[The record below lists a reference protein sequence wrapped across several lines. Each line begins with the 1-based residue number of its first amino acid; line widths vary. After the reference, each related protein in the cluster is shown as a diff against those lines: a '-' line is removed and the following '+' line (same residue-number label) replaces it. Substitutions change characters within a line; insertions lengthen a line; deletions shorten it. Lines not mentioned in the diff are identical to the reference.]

1 MRSKI
6 QETGCDVICIQETK
20 REMFDQAFIKKNCPK
35 TFDSFCFIPSVGASR
50 GTIVI

>member
-20 REMFDQAFIKKNCPK
+20 REMFDQAFIKKIAQRLL
-35 TFDSFCFIPSVGASR
+35 TASALFLQ
-50 GTIVI
+50 